1 MLVKVLLWFPCLH
14 SETFASP
21 LSAVGFEMGILHQ
34 ARCTEG
40 CRVVVSVLRVSAR
53 PRSTAVLVAPQ
64 QCGMLCED
72 VRCQRGVREL
82 NAAGLG
88 WICTSCSICTSG
100 KEEQIAGIWWCF
112 SRLKSCSGF
121 GVVC

>member
-1 MLVKVLLWFPCLH
+1 MLVKVLLSFPCLH

-40 CRVVVSVLRVSAR
+40 CRVVVVSALRASAR
-53 PRSTAVLVAPQ
+53 PQSTEVLVAPQ

-72 VRCQRGVREL
+72 VSVG
-82 NAAGLG
+82 
-88 WICTSCSICTSG
+88 SMS
-100 KEEQIAGIWWCF
+100 
-112 SRLKSCSGF
+112 
-121 GVVC
+121 